1 LQSTLSRAAFA
12 AFRINC
18 GGLYPKK
25 PCPMLTMGC
34 LGDAAAASL
43 TIVLDLHVSL
53 YLNKFIEAVIWD
65 WENAMDE
72 L

>member
-1 LQSTLSRAAFA
+1 
-12 AFRINC
+12 
-18 GGLYPKK
+18 
-25 PCPMLTMGC
+25 MLTMGC

>member
-1 LQSTLSRAAFA
+1 VGVIGCHSTLSRAAFA

-43 TIVLDLHVSL
+43 TIVLDLHVSF
-53 YLNKFIEAVIWD
+53 YSKKFIEGAI
-65 WENAMDE
+65 
-72 L
+72 